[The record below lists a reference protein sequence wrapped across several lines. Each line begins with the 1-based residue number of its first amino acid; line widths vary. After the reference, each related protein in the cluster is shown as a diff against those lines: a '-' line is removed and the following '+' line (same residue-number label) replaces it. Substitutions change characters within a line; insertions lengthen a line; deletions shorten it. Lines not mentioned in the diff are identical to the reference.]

1 MNKLLGRTAN
11 IHFVGIGG
19 IGMSGLALV
28 FKNLG
33 FEISGSDIRRSTITD
48 NLKKAGIK
56 VKYRHKKENVKGKD
70 VIIYSTAVKDD
81 NCEIAEAK
89 RLGIPVIH
97 RSELLAEL
105 TRIKNSICISGTHG
119 KTTTSSMVGEVLH
132 KGRLEPMTI
141 VGGIVMK
148 SGSQARYG
156 SGDYLVCEAD
166 ESDKSFLRLLPSY
179 AVITNIEPEHL
190 DYYKD
195 LREIEDNFVHF
206 ANHVPFWGCVF
217 LGVDSSSSL
226 SIKNRI
232 RKRIVTYGFNECA
245 QLRAYDIE
253 RKNFGSRFSVS
264 WNGKI
269 IGKFELSVPGR
280 HNVAN
285 SLAAISVGL
294 ELGVPINM
302 IRKALHDF
310 KGVHRRIEYHGT
322 INGAMIFEDYGHHPT
337 EISVTLQTIKEYF
350 PGRRIIA
357 VFQPHRYT
365 RTYHLFDEFSRS
377 FMFANIIIVTD
388 IYPAHEI
395 PIPGINGEALSRR
408 IRKEQDNVFYI
419 KSFSE
424 IINFLQKTMRS
435 NDIIIIQGAGDINRI
450 VPRLFEEL
458 R

>member
-1 MNKLLGRTAN
+1 MKRLLGRTVN

-33 FEISGSDIRRSTITD
+33 FKISGSDLKRSAITD
-48 NLKKAGIK
+48 NLKKAGITIR
-56 VKYRHKKENVKGKD
+56 YAHRKENVIGKD
-70 VIIYSTAVKDD
+70 VVVYSTAVKDD

-119 KTTTSSMVGEVLH
+119 KTTTSWMVGEVLH
-132 KGRLEPMTI
+132 RGRLEPMTI
-141 VGGIVMK
+141 VGGIVIK
-148 SGSQARYG
+148 GGSQARYG
-156 SGDYLVCEAD
+156 KGDYLVCEAD

-190 DYYKD
+190 EYYKD
-195 LREIEDNFVHF
+195 LKEIEENFVHF

-217 LGVDSSSSL
+217 LGTESL
-226 SIKNRI
+226 SNLNIRNCI
-232 RKRIVTYGFNECA
+232 RKRIITYGLNECA
-245 QLRAYDIE
+245 QLRAYDIK
-253 RKNFGSRFSVS
+253 RKNFGSTYYVS
-264 WNGKI
+264 WNNKTL
-269 IGKFELSVPGR
+269 GKFEINIPGR
-280 HNVAN
+280 HNVTN
-285 SLAAISVGL
+285 SLAAIGVGL
-294 ELGVPINM
+294 ELGVPTKM
-302 IRKALHDF
+302 IKTALQEF
-310 KGVHRRIEYHGT
+310 KGVHRRIEYHGK
-322 INGAMIFEDYGHHPT
+322 IDGVMIFEDYGHHPT

-350 PGRRIIA
+350 PDKRIIS

-377 FMFANIIIVTD
+377 FIFANIVIVTE

-424 IINFLQKTMRS
+424 IVKFLKKTMRP
-435 NDIIIIQGAGDINRI
+435 NDVVIVQGAGDINKI

-458 R
+458 T